1 MSKLGRGKLTEREI
15 VSWRQTAK
23 VGRALN
29 SGDGL
34 HLRRQSLDAE
44 GKGRDYW
51 FMRFTSPETGK
62 RGWMAVWG
70 DAAVPYPQASIA
82 EARTKAEEM
91 RKQLAKGVDPLAA
104 KRRDAAAQREADAQ
118 AAIDAERRL
127 TVRKLFDGWEKTELK
142 AHIRADG
149 KRTGRKDDGKY
160 SREQFERRIFPKLGN
175 VAAVDV
181 RKGDVLA
188 ILDAV
193 KVEGKL
199 RTCNV
204 LLADL
209 KQMMRFAVARE
220 IIPFSPLESVTKRQ
234 AGGADTER
242 ERVLSIGELAILA
255 ALVPASGMSTRSQL
269 AVWAILATGCR
280 VGELMGAQWQHVDT
294 TARTLYLPDTKNERS
309 HTIHLSDFALKQFG
323 ALFALR
329 EHGTDGAPV
338 PWVFPNSKRSRRGGQ
353 PLPPGPTDVKSFGKQ
368 LADRQRTPEARMKNR
383 SKATHSLALP
393 GGRWTAHDL
402 RRTAATLMAGLGIST
417 DVIDE
422 CLNHKL
428 QSKVARVYIKDRRL
442 TEQARAF
449 DALGAKLDGIVCGTA
464 QLSNVIA
471 LAESRSAA

>member
-1 MSKLGRGKLTEREI
+1 MSK
-15 VSWRQTAK
+15 
-23 VGRALN
+23 RALERHSERAIAAWRKSATVGGALN
-29 SGDGL
+29 DGGGL
-34 HLRRQSLDAE
+34 HLRRQSFDAD
-44 GKGRDYW
+44 GGGRDYW

-62 RGWMAVWG
+62 RGWLAVWG
-70 DAAVPYPQASIA
+70 DAALPYPQASTL
-82 EARTKAEEM
+82 EARNGAQAMRAKLAE
-91 RKQLAKGVDPLAA
+91 GVDPLAA
-104 KRRDAAAQREADAQ
+104 KRRDAVAKREADAQ
-118 AAIDAERRL
+118 AALDAERRL
-127 TVRKLFDGWEKTELK
+127 TVRKLFDDWEKIELK
-142 AHIRADG
+142 AHVRADG
-149 KRTGRKDDGKY
+149 KRTGRKDDGQY
-160 SREQFERRIFPKLGN
+160 SRKQFERRIFPKLGN

-242 ERVLSIGELAILA
+242 ERVLSVGELATLA

-269 AVWAILATGCR
+269 AVWAILSTGCR

-309 HTIHLSDFALKQFG
+309 HTIHLSDFASKQFG

-329 EHGTDGAPV
+329 EHGNDGAPV
-338 PWVFPNSKRSRRGGQ
+338 PWVFPNSKRSRSGGL

-368 LADRQRTPEARMKNR
+368 LADRQRTPEARRKNR
-383 SKATHSLALP
+383 SKATQSLTLP

>member
-1 MSKLGRGKLTEREI
+1 MSKQALNRHTERAI
-15 VSWRQTAK
+15 AAWRKSAT
-23 VGRALN
+23 VGDALN
-29 SGDGL
+29 DGGGL
-34 HLRRQSLDAE
+34 HLRRQSFDAD
-44 GKGRDYW
+44 GGGRDYW

-62 RGWMAVWG
+62 RGWLAVWG
-70 DAAVPYPQASIA
+70 DAALSYPQATTE
-82 EARTKAEEM
+82 EARRRAQAMRAKLAE
-91 RKQLAKGVDPLAA
+91 GVDPLAA

-118 AAIDAERRL
+118 AILDAERRL
-127 TVRKLFDGWEKTELK
+127 TVRQLFDRWAATELTP
-142 AHIRADG
+142 HTRADG
-149 KRTGRKDDGKY
+149 KRTGRKDGGQFTRK
-160 SREQFERRIFPKLGN
+160 QFEKRIFPKLGN
-175 VAAVDV
+175 VAAMDV

-188 ILDAV
+188 ILDVV
-193 KVEGKL
+193 KGDGKL

-220 IIPFSPLESVTKRQ
+220 IIPYSPLEAVTKRQ

-242 ERVLSIGELAILA
+242 ERVLSAAELSALA
-255 ALVPASGMSTRSQL
+255 PMVPASGMSTRSQL

-280 VGELMGAQWQHVDT
+280 VGELMGAQWQHVDS

-309 HTIHLSDFALKQFG
+309 HTIHLSDFAVKQFD

-329 EHGTDGAPV
+329 EQATDGKPV
-338 PWVFPNSKRSRRGGQ
+338 PWIFPNGASD
-353 PLPPGPTDVKSFGKQ
+353 GPVDVKSFGKQ
-368 LADRQRTPEARMKNR
+368 LADRQRAPDRRIKNR
-383 SKATHSLALP
+383 TKATESLVLP

-449 DALGAKLDGIVCGTA
+449 DALGAKLNGIVCGTA